1 MITIDAGWGAMATGL
16 LAVAAIVVA
25 LVASAR
31 VKWLTKTFGIGA
43 VYGIHRTLG
52 LVAVGTVALHIL
64 FVLDES
70 WSNVWLLFPWSG
82 TNASKAADVSTLALT
97 VLIGS
102 AMWRQRRDYDRWRRI
117 HLILAGVV
125 ASAAA
130 LHVFWLDHLIGDPM
144 MRAWF
149 IAVASL
155 ALLGGLYRR
164 VWSPLRNGTYQVVG
178 VHAESPSVS
187 TVTLAPRRGRH
198 RPNKRT
204 AHFAPG
210 QFGWLRFNRRAASAD
225 HPYSFSSSAHDARQV
240 QVTVRR
246 GGVFTERLVSSQ
258 PGRPVW
264 IDGPH
269 GGFTPPDSAIGLVL
283 IAAGVGITP
292 MMSILRTC
300 ADRRDRRPIRLIQAA
315 ESPQE
320 LLFDAEI
327 DRLAQVLNLEVTQ
340 LVTRPHPEWRGLTGR
355 IDLMLLHRVL
365 PGSPMRGKLSYFICG
380 PPSMVTD
387 TSAAL
392 TLVGVPPR
400 QINAERFLMPTPK
413 GKNGAKHSRP
423 PTDDGGNRRLRP
435 QPHNGGS
442 VGRPADTAPIPLVDQ
457 GRPGGAEPELHH
469 HRPTEPPVRGRPG
482 NPVRDGRNRP
492 QAGPV
497 PRGEHGTVGFRGG
510 NNPGPGY
517 RPGHDLPPPGH

>member
-1 MITIDAGWGAMATGL
+1 MATGL

-31 VKWLTKTFGIGA
+31 VKWLTKTFGVGS

-52 LVAVGTVALHIL
+52 LLAVGTVGLHIL

-82 TNASKAADVSTLALT
+82 TSASKAADVSTVALT

-102 AMWRQRRDYDRWRRI
+102 AMWRQRRNYDQWRRI

-125 ASAAA
+125 TTGAA
-130 LHVFWLDHLIGDPM
+130 LHVFWLDHLIADPM
-144 MRAWF
+144 SRAWF
-149 IAVASL
+149 VGVASL
-155 ALLGGLYRR
+155 ALAGGLYRR
-164 VWSPLRNGTYQVVG
+164 VWSPLRNSTYQVVR
-178 VHAESPSVS
+178 VHPESPSVS
-187 TVTLAPRRGRH
+187 TVTLAPRGGRH
-198 RPNKRT
+198 RPNKRG

-225 HPYSFSSSAHDARQV
+225 HPYSFSSSAHDAHQV

-246 GGVFTERLVSSQ
+246 GGVFTESLVSSQ

-269 GGFTPPDSAIGLVL
+269 GGFTPPSSAIGLVL

-327 DRLAQVLNLEVTQ
+327 DELAQVLNLEVTQ
-340 LVTRPHPEWRGLTGR
+340 VVTRPHPEWRGLTGR

-365 PGSPMRGKLSYFICG
+365 PGPPMRGILSYFLCG

-392 TLVGVPPR
+392 TLAGVPPR
-400 QINAERFLMPTPK
+400 RINSEKFLMPTPK
-413 GKNGAKHSRP
+413 GKRGAQHARQTSDDAGPRGPRP
-423 PTDDGGNRRLRP
+423 RPERR
-435 QPHNGGS
+435 GS
-442 VGRPADTAPIPLVDQ
+442 VGRPADTAPIPTYRPDGTP
-457 GRPGGAEPELHH
+457 GRREPELHPR
-469 HRPTEPPVRGRPG
+469 RPTQSPVRWGVG
-482 NPVRDGRNRP
+482 NPVRADRNGPPPRP
-492 QAGPV
+492 M
-497 PRGEHGTVGFRGG
+497 PRGEPGAVGFRGG
-510 NNPGPGY
+510 NDPRPGH
-517 RPGHDLPPPGH
+517 RSGHDLPPVGH